1 MCPSREADTGRRNRH
16 HSQMGQDS
24 DPCDD
29 WFSRYSQLTRD
40 EAESLAKAEGRM
52 FRTVWPGSL
61 WTDDERGDRL
71 TIVLDQHGGLD
82 RMFPG

>member
-1 MCPSREADTGRRNRH
+1 M

-29 WFSRYSQLTRD
+29 GFSRYSQLTRD
-40 EAESLAKAEGRM
+40 EAESLAKAEGRI

-61 WTDDERGDRL
+61 WVPLLCARPT
-71 TIVLDQHGGLD
+71 TPSPV
-82 RMFPG
+82 PA